1 MTPAMAQPREGRPR
15 AIPRTM
21 AAVLLTGHGG
31 FDRLHYSESVSVPA
45 PAAGEVLIEVAAAGI
60 NNTDVN
66 TRIGWYA
73 EGVAASTEDAA
84 AGEPVTER
92 GGWSGSTLAFPRIQ
106 GADVCGRIVEVGD
119 GVPDERIGERV
130 IVQSCLASLAQGGFV
145 PWLGSERDGA
155 FAQFV
160 CAPARDTYR
169 VTSAQG
175 DAELA
180 AVPCAYGTA
189 ENLLRRAGLGA
200 GETVLVTGA
209 SGNVGLAAVQL
220 ARRRGARIVALAARE
235 KFGDL
240 QAAGA
245 DRCLAREEDVI
256 AALGAGSVDLVVDVV
271 GGPHWP
277 QLLDLLKTRGRY
289 AVSGAIA
296 GPLVELDLRKLYLK
310 DLSFFGCTTQD
321 PAAFS
326 ALIGYLER
334 GEIRPMVA
342 ATYPL
347 RDIVAAQREF
357 LSKKRIG
364 KIVLIPPPTDA
375 GDRTERTR

>member
-1 MTPAMAQPREGRPR
+1 MTPVAQPRNEPSR
-15 AIPRTM
+15 AIPKTM

-31 FDRLHYSESVSVPA
+31 FDRLRYCESVPVPA

-73 EGVAASTEDAA
+73 EGVAAGTEEAS
-84 AGEPVTER
+84 AGEPATER
-92 GGWSGSTLAFPRIQ
+92 GGWSGSALSFPRIQ
-106 GADVCGRIVEVGD
+106 GADVCGRIAEVGD
-119 GVPDERIGERV
+119 GVARERIGERV
-130 IVQSCLASLAQGGFV
+130 IVQGCLASLAADGIA
-145 PWLGSERDGA
+145 PWLGSERDGG

-169 VTSAQG
+169 VSSAQG

-189 ENLLRRAGLGA
+189 ENLLKRAGLRA
-200 GETVLVTGA
+200 GETVVVTGA

-220 ARRRGARIVALAARE
+220 ARRRNARVVAIAARE
-235 KFGDL
+235 KCDDL
-240 QAAGA
+240 LAAGA
-245 DRCLAREEDVI
+245 DRCLAREEDVV

-271 GGPHWP
+271 GGPQWP
-277 QLLDLLKTRGRY
+277 RLLDLLKRRGRY

-310 DLSFFGCTTQD
+310 DLTFFGCTTQD
-321 PAAFS
+321 QDVFPAV
-326 ALIGYLER
+326 IEYLER
-334 GEIRPMVA
+334 GEIRPIVA

-347 RDIVAAQREF
+347 RDIVAAQMDF
-357 LSKKRIG
+357 LSKRRIG
-364 KIVLIPPPTDA
+364 KIVLLPPPPLA
-375 GDRTERTR
+375 GDRTERMK